1 MISRIGVARPTSA
14 PTFLEHWPVA
24 LPRHQGP
31 WTVRSGE
38 CRWGVLDPER
48 RTVRPVDPVHDPAL
62 PALEEVL
69 RRGTL
74 IGYRVG
80 RRAIV
85 ATPNSFVKVVR
96 PKRLDALLAAHTR
109 LPHSTTMV
117 PQVIASDAS
126 GWVEF
131 SAVPGPS
138 FHEILRRPF
147 GGDEIPTVIN
157 DIAQALA
164 TFHLSPPPAGL
175 PIRAIDSPQR
185 WIETVGRV
193 EPDAVAPLSRVA
205 RELPELEAS
214 PRCQVHGD
222 LHDKNVFASRLGVGL
237 IDFDNTGLGMPEDDV
252 ANLAVH
258 LQLRSLQA
266 RQPAEI
272 GEARADLLYS
282 VYRNQQLL
290 DTDRLEAVER
300 HTWFRL
306 ACLYRFRRSSRHL
319 TFELL
324 RRSTPL
330 RARAMAAS

>member
-1 MISRIGVARPTSA
+1 MISRLGVARATSA

-24 LPRHQGP
+24 LPRHQGT
-31 WTVRSGE
+31 WTVRAGDR
-38 CRWGVLDPER
+38 RWGVLDPER
-48 RTVRPVDPVHDPAL
+48 RTVRPVEPAHDPAL
-62 PALEEVL
+62 PGLKEVL
-69 RRGTL
+69 RRGNM

-109 LPHSTTMV
+109 LPHSTVMV
-117 PQVIASDAS
+117 PHVIASDTS

-131 SAVPGPS
+131 SAVPGAPL
-138 FHEILRRPF
+138 HKILRRPF
-147 GGDEIPTVIN
+147 SGDEIPAVIH
-157 DIAQALA
+157 DIAQALVA
-164 TFHLSPPPAGL
+164 FHGSSPPTDL
-175 PIRAIDSPQR
+175 PIRALDCPQR

-193 EPDAVAPLSRVA
+193 EPDAVAPLSRIA
-205 RELPELEAS
+205 RDLPELEAS
-214 PRCQVHGD
+214 ARCQVHGD
-222 LHDKNVFASRLGVGL
+222 LHDKNVFASQLGVGL

-266 RQPAEI
+266 RQPAEV

-282 VYRNQQLL
+282 AYRNQRAL
-290 DTDRLEAVER
+290 DSDRLDAVER

-330 RARAMAAS
+330 RARAMSGS